1 MEKLCPPAAIFLVFM
16 IIQISIDSAK
26 GYLNSALMKV
36 WVGIL
41 LTILLNYLCSS
52 GLGIVSWL
60 FIFIPF
66 VLMTVIITVLLFMF
80 GLDPKTGRVM
90 VKNGSDDGKEFV
102 DKEIRLSGLDSKGN
116 TIKPT
121 TINIRSETEKRT

>member
-80 GLDPKTGRVM
+80 GLDPKTGRVQ
-90 VKNGSDDGKEFV
+90 VKNATDDGKEFI
-102 DKEIRLSGLDSKGN
+102 DKEIRLTGTDSKGN
-116 TIKPT
+116 MVRPT
-121 TINIRSETEKRT
+121 TINIRSETKK

>member
-1 MEKLCPPAAIFLVFM
+1 MAMEKLCPPAAIFLVFM

-60 FIFIPF
+60 FVFIPF

-80 GLDPKTGRVM
+80 GLDPKTGRIR
-90 VKNGSDDGKEFV
+90 VKNATDNGKEFV
-102 DKEIRLSGLDSKGN
+102 NKERKKIQ
-116 TIKPT
+116 IK
-121 TINIRSETEKRT
+121 

>member
-80 GLDPKTGRVM
+80 GLDPKTGRVQ
-90 VKNGSDDGKEFV
+90 VKNATDDGKEFI
-102 DKEIRLSGLDSKGN
+102 DKEIRLTGTDSKGN
-116 TIKPT
+116 MVHPT
-121 TINIRSETEKRT
+121 TINIRSATEK

>member
-80 GLDPKTGRVM
+80 GLDPKTGRVQ
-90 VKNGSDDGKEFV
+90 VKNATDDGKEFI
-102 DKEIRLSGLDSKGN
+102 DKEIRLTGTDSRGN
-116 TIKPT
+116 MVRPT
-121 TINIRSETEKRT
+121 TINIRSATEK

>member
-80 GLDPKTGRVM
+80 GLDPKTGRVQ
-90 VKNGSDDGKEFV
+90 VKNATDDGKEFI
-102 DKEIRLSGLDSKGN
+102 DKEIRLTGTDSKGN
-116 TIKPT
+116 MVRPT
-121 TINIRSETEKRT
+121 TINIRSETEK